1 MVKGGGGA
9 VQRFFNNYNVMNMQ
23 RFSVIIFVILM
34 AGMLSGC
41 EQLTGGKQSNPL
53 GNRPDLDCIIANDFY
68 AVHFS
73 AYIQPEKGQAAK
85 DKAAFVPFCQQI
97 PRAGKM
103 FFTADLIDRDI
114 RTTPIGIRLVEVEK
128 TGQPIPDDIREI
140 RTLAE
145 IPAKL
150 YPRGAVEAQAE
161 IDKNG
166 DYVLYLLIG
175 EAIEEDDRFR
185 VALEVGVDPEADQLL
200 KLAAIGGAV
209 LLLVVLALVFWL
221 KRRKAAAQKDV
232 NSE

>member
-1 MVKGGGGA
+1 MNI
-9 VQRFFNNYNVMNMQ
+9 QRI
-23 RFSVIIFVILM
+23 FSLLASLVAICVF
-34 AGMLSGC
+34 LSGC
-41 EQLTGGKQSNPL
+41 EQLGWGEKQSNAL

-73 AYIQPEKGQAAK
+73 AYLQPEKGEAAK

-128 TGQPIPDDIREI
+128 TGKPAPDDVREI
-140 RTLAE
+140 RTIAE
-145 IPAKL
+145 IPSKL
-150 YPRGAVEAQAE
+150 YPRGAVEAQAN

-166 DYVLYLLIG
+166 DYVLYLLID

-185 VALEVGVDPEADQLL
+185 IPLEVGVEPGGSALPAA
-200 KLAAIGGAV
+200 AAIALGV
-209 LLLVVLALVFWL
+209 LLIGVLVFLMVWY
-221 KRRKAAAQKDV
+221 KRKAAARATGDQA
-232 NSE
+232 